1 MILGL
6 AAAVVQR
13 ARSAAFIFCQYILTG
28 SFIKLG
34 QSGIMFQIFDTQMLE
49 KSLDASSLRQQ
60 VIANN
65 IANLNTPG
73 YQAQSVTFESE
84 LREALEDG
92 SEREVRPRV
101 VAQAFPAN
109 VHNEMASLAKN
120 QILYNALSNKISGM
134 FGALKWI
141 IENAAR

>member
-1 MILGL
+1 
-6 AAAVVQR
+6 
-13 ARSAAFIFCQYILTG
+13 
-28 SFIKLG
+28 
-34 QSGIMFQIFDTQMLE
+34 MFQIFDTQMLE